1 MQRRRGR
8 WRDDCDDNGD
18 DESSECNGCDDG
30 GGVVALF
37 LQLLLLTLMVVVIV
51 DGRGCSTTGGTL
63 ILVLLT
69 QAMCTLFPKLCCAC
83 PGNDACHHLRAF
95 RASGDR
101 TRGAMPCC
109 ALFFHHFAPC

>member
-1 MQRRRGR
+1 MMVMIMEMMRAVSAT
-8 WRDDCDDNGD
+8 DVMM
-18 DESSECNGCDDG
+18 
-30 GGVVALF
+30 VVVVMALF

-109 ALFFHHFAPC
+109 ALFFHHFAPF